1 MDEPVL
7 TFKAKLMLITLLP
20 LVTVSLLIGV
30 ASYYQAQQLI
40 ESETRSVE
48 QRVLEAKRAEIR
60 NYISLALTSIEDVYD
75 KEPGGREA
83 AQAAVKRIL
92 NSMTFDEDGYFF
104 VYSLDGTN
112 IVHPKLD
119 YLVGNNWWDLQDPN
133 GDYVI
138 RNLIREARNGG
149 GFHRYSWH
157 KPSTGQVEEKL
168 AYAILLDKWGWML
181 GTGLYTDDIAS
192 EIRNLNAD
200 FERSIRQTIIA
211 IFAITLIAIMVAGTL
226 IIAVRFSEQ
235 RFADGKLK
243 ELTNRIVDI
252 QEQERKRVSS
262 ELHDSIS
269 QLLVSVRYGLEMIQ
283 TEAADQPA
291 LKPQADKCLTILDGA
306 LAEVRRISRDLR
318 PSILDDIGLAA
329 ALVSLG
335 KEFEM
340 QSGITVNVSADR
352 SHSRLSEGAK
362 TALYRVVQEA
372 MTNVARHSEA
382 DQVDIRLCVGPSMLT
397 LTIEDNGRGFQF
409 PPAAGTGLGIR
420 NMRERMESHNGSLQ
434 LSNLVKG
441 GTRIQVTMPLEK
453 EPVPQSNQAA

>member
-1 MDEPVL
+1 M
-7 TFKAKLMLITLLP
+7 TFKTKLMLITLLP

-40 ESETRSVE
+40 EAETKSVE
-48 QRVLEAKRAEIR
+48 QRVLEAKRTEIR
-60 NYISLALTSIEDVYD
+60 NYISLALTSIQEIYE
-75 KEPGGREA
+75 KEPGGRDA

-92 NSMTFDEDGYFF
+92 NDMTFDVDGYFF

-138 RNLIREARNGG
+138 RNLIREAKKGG
-149 GFHRYSWH
+149 GFHRYVWH
-157 KPSTGQVEEKL
+157 KPSAGQVEEKL
-168 AYAILLDKWGWML
+168 AYAILLDKWGWMM
-181 GTGLYTDDIAS
+181 GTGLYTDDIAG
-192 EIRNLNAD
+192 EISSMNKD
-200 FERSIRQTIIA
+200 FERSIRQTVIA
-211 IFAITLIAIMVAGTL
+211 IFAITLVAIMIAGTL
-226 IIAVRFSEQ
+226 IIGVRFSEQ

-243 ELTNRIVDI
+243 ELTKRIVDI
-252 QEQERKRVSS
+252 QEQERKRVST

-269 QLLVSVRYGLEMIQ
+269 QLLVSIRYGLEMIQ
-283 TEAADQPA
+283 TEAADHPV
-291 LKPQADKCLTILDGA
+291 LKPQADKCLTILDGT

-340 QSGITVNVSADR
+340 QSGIKVNVSADR
-352 SHSRLSEGAK
+352 SHSRLSDGAK

-372 MTNVARHSEA
+372 MTNVARHSAA
-382 DQVDIRLCVGPSMLT
+382 DQVDIRLAVGLTTLT
-397 LTIEDNGRGFQF
+397 LTIEDNGRGL
-409 PPAAGTGLGIR
+409 PVPLATGAGLGIP
-420 NMRERMESHNGSLQ
+420 NMRERMESHNGYLQ
-434 LSNLVKG
+434 LSNMTKG
-441 GTRIQVTMPLEK
+441 GTRIEVTMPLEK
-453 EPVPQSNQAA
+453 QYTPHSNQAA